1 MDQVPMSV
9 KAILS
14 VCTLPNEENAQG
26 LSHQENNV
34 LAYIA
39 GYIMRKV
46 KGKVCSIC
54 CNKITGELDP
64 SNPNLDFLKTK
75 SYGYLSTP
83 SNLLLGVVQLL
94 ELEYR
99 KVITSDIYKV
109 GLKANLVER
118 LGKTRN
124 LQMLECETCHL
135 DILVL
140 HLVVNIRLHHTIRE
154 INEGLRAYKD
164 RNNRKTIKFS
174 HL

>member
-1 MDQVPMSV
+1 MSV

-14 VCTLPNEENAQG
+14 VCTPQDENCAQG
-26 LSHQENNV
+26 LSNQETNV

-39 GYIMRKV
+39 GYIVRTV

-54 CNKITGELDP
+54 CEKITGDLD

-83 SNLLLGVVQLL
+83 SKLLMGVVQML

-99 KVITSDIYKV
+99 KAITSVIYKV
-109 GLKANLVER
+109 GLKAMLVER
-118 LGKTRN
+118 LGKISNRHM
-124 LQMLECETCHL
+124 LQCETCHL

-154 INEGLRAYKD
+154 INEGLRANKD
-164 RNNRKTIKFS
+164 RKNRKTIKFL